1 MFDFDASKERFSILN
16 KYVRLPCNAEHGE
29 VTASLMYERLVMAA
43 ITASRTEEDLGRIFC
58 LSWDTVRYLTN
69 MNLSNDDFAKLA
81 LTIFDRRPIPCLFVQ
96 RKTEDWF
103 EMPMICAIECG
114 EDAGVHFRLNEFFIK
129 ACVLGDRRRAVS
141 AAPLYGVSVSHRLH
155 TLLTGALE
163 AGEMV
168 VSSEELREVLHLG
181 QKEPVSYPQKYNRY
195 KDLFREVIRPC
206 CLELTGMTDI
216 CVKSVEPIEAN
227 WEKASSLKV
236 STRFVVERQPVSV
249 RIPKLC
255 IREITPC
262 DDAAMGAEYQQVHI
276 CA

>member
-1 MFDFDASKERFSILN
+1 MFDLDAGKERLSILS
-16 KYVRLPCNAEHGE
+16 KYVRLPRSAEHGE
-29 VTASLMYERLVMAA
+29 VTASLLYERLVMAA
-43 ITASRTEEDLGRIFC
+43 IAASKTEEDMDRIFSF
-58 LSWDTVRYLTN
+58 SWDNVRYLTN
-69 MNLSNDDFAKLA
+69 KNLTNDDFAKLT

-96 RKTEDWF
+96 QKTGDWF

-129 ACVLGDRRRAVS
+129 TCNPGGRRRAAS
-141 AAPLYGVSVSHRLH
+141 AASLNGVSVSHRLH

-168 VSSEELREVLHLG
+168 ISSERLREVLHLG
-181 QKEPVSYPQKYNRY
+181 QKEPVAYPEKYSRY
-195 KDLFREVIRPC
+195 KDLFRKVIRPC

-216 CVKSVEPIEAN
+216 CVKSVEPIGGN
-227 WEKASSLKV
+227 WEKAPSLKV
-236 STRFVVERQPVSV
+236 ATKFVVERQPVSL

-255 IREITPC
+255 IGEITPC
-262 DDAAMGAEYQQVHI
+262 DDAAMGTAYQQVEI